1 MSNSKIDYLKIVISQ
16 FIAGLLPE
24 CVIRQVLYILADRA
38 ISHKKATI
46 PEHQVLE
53 VDFFSLNIL
62 ELCDQ
67 IKD

>member
-1 MSNSKIDYLKIVISQ
+1 MSDSKIDFFKIVISQ

-24 CVIRQVLYILADRA
+24 SVIRQVLYILADRA
-38 ISHKKATI
+38 ISHKEATI
-46 PEHQVLE
+46 SEHQVVD
-53 VDFFSLNIL
+53 VDFFSLTIL